1 MQYEEICFEVKK
13 IIKGQTNLDLQN
25 NDLLLDKGVDSLSL
39 INIVIEIENYFD
51 IEIDPEYLNY
61 NTFQSIASVSNLIEK
76 QLSFN
81 K

>member
-1 MQYEEICFEVKK
+1 MQYEEICSEVKK

-51 IEIDPEYLNY
+51 IEIDPEDLNY
-61 NTFQSIASVSNLIEK
+61 KTLKSITDIANCIIRLQS
-76 QLSFN
+76 
-81 K
+81 